1 MKRKTKFGAFT
12 LALAMGAGL
21 LVGCGSN
28 GGGTTPVVP
37 EKETR
42 YVSVPQSSDYRVE
55 GINADGYLAGA
66 TVSFTVSLLNTEKEI
81 TAVGYDS
88 TTLTEKETGGYEF
101 AMPDKDV
108 RLFVNTRTVEKY
120 VLTHTGTLQ
129 VDGDPVTFTL
139 SLGTDPV
146 TDDFTLEAVEGA
158 EHVSISGD
166 QVTGI
171 SEGDVTIAA
180 KIDGE
185 EVARES
191 TTVERSAIYTLRE
204 AIDDAWENTTDFAD
218 NSKSTKT
225 EKKYK
230 VRAKVVFIGSVFK
243 EKVEMLLDD
252 GTAII
257 DYQVK
262 SSADITAFTVGDVIE
277 IEEPLQNYFGLIEMY
292 SSDVKYVTKLD
303 DVEITETAFTT
314 LADGAAYDA
323 LYNSTMVNDGEH
335 KVTPVTLQAKT
346 KTKNRYEVV
355 GATKGLLATTKSAI
369 DLAFEEGATYNFKG
383 YLLNWNSSESAQYC
397 NFIAVKQEALAA
409 TSVTLDQEGPIE
421 LRINN
426 ETQLTYT
433 TEPAGAGKEVTW
445 SVEPAGVVTVEN
457 GKVTAVASGTATV
470 TLTVDGQT
478 DSVEVKVLAGLVP
491 ATAATLPETL
501 ALTVGD
507 EETLT
512 PEVTPSDTTDEAVW
526 SVEPAGVVTVENGKV
541 TAVASGTAT
550 VTVKY
555 NDTVSASTTVTV
567 KAVEGT
573 TIDDPLTAAEAHTE
587 GLKLKHQG
595 TSELEYYI
603 TGTITTNTTTTGKLF
618 AVLDDGEF
626 TLYQFTRPSDE
637 IMAKFEVGAKI
648 VIKTKLYRYNSTI
661 ENPSNSG
668 EVISIDNSKPTIIK
682 VDGATSMLVNE
693 TKTLTATV
701 YPASL
706 NLTATFES
714 LNPEVATV
722 TSEGAVTSVAEGTAK
737 IKVKAGE
744 LAVEHTIVVT
754 APLTS
759 VAKYTFTNEKGGEAT
774 DVAKILEWFTKA
786 SGENIVS
793 SVSEPIKI
801 YPGANGGS
809 GTTAWESDNMLKIGT
824 SKAGGALTLNL
835 TQNVKKIVITGYA
848 WKNTLDVDVNGVQV
862 SGALAE
868 NLATKAN
875 VEAGNVG
882 SVEFTLGTASKALT
896 IATTNTALVITAI
909 EFFA

>member
-1 MKRKTKFGAFT
+1 MGGLKSMKRKTKFGAFT

-470 TLTVDGQT
+470 T
-478 DSVEVKVLAGLVP
+478 
-491 ATAATLPETL
+491 
-501 ALTVGD
+501 
-507 EETLT
+507 
-512 PEVTPSDTTDEAVW
+512 
-526 SVEPAGVVTVENGKV
+526 
-541 TAVASGTAT
+541 
-550 VTVKY
+550 VKY